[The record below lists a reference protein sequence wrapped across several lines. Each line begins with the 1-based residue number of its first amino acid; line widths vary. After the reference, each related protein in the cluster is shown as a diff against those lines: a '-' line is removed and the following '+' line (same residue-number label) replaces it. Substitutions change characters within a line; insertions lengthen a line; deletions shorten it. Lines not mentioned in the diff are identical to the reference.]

1 MTELTNEAK
10 RFMNLPEQ
18 DQIHAILAEETY
30 MIDVEF
36 TYYVT
41 LDSDTRKFQ
50 LGFEK
55 LEDAKEFYKETMEEC
70 KGDNSASISL
80 TKIEVLDFN
89 EILGE

>member
-1 MTELTNEAK
+1 MSKLTNQAK
-10 RFMNLPEQ
+10 EFLNLPEQ
-18 DQIHAILAEETY
+18 DQVHAILAEETY

-55 LEDAKEFYKETMEEC
+55 LKDAKEFYKETIEEC
-70 KGDNSASISL
+70 KGDNSATISL

-89 EILGE
+89 EMLGE